1 MKSQLGILLLAML
14 YANVSLAAPAYIT
27 STATD
32 WQVQPIITVGE
43 AAANGYAMVGVPD
56 GLGAIDNGD
65 GSFSVLMNH
74 ELAADK
80 GGVRAHGQK
89 GAFVSRWVINTES
102 LQVLSGADLTK
113 HTVPA
118 GLGFNRL
125 CSADLAPNGAFYNK
139 LTGKGFQ
146 GQLFLNGE
154 EDKAGGRAF
163 AHSLDGTSYLLAD
176 FGHIAWENLLA
187 NPSSQDNS
195 LVIGL
200 DDIHD
205 GLLLVYLGNKSK
217 TGNPIEQAGLVG
229 GQLFAL
235 KVSGERFSLVALPHM
250 ENLDGVSLRA
260 AAKKLGAT
268 GFSRPEDG
276 SWDTQDNTVFWF
288 ATTDK
293 IDGDSRL
300 SQLVFDDIT
309 QPQQG
314 GRITTMLKATDIGA
328 QMFDNLTVDA
338 DGRVL
343 IEEDPGVHERLAAI
357 WLFDPKLKTSSQL
370 FKANAALFKPDLEKP
385 GATDFMTIDEEHSGI
400 IEVTALLTK
409 ASWFDAQR
417 RYYLGTTQAHL
428 KHADATLVEH
438 GQLWLISGPAAKR

>member
-1 MKSQLGILLLAML
+1 MF
-14 YANVSLAAPAYIT
+14 YTNVGAAAPAYIT
-27 STATD
+27 PIVPG

-56 GLGAIDNGD
+56 GLGAVDNGD
-65 GSFSVLMNH
+65 GSFTLLMNH

-80 GGVRAHGQK
+80 GAVRAHGQK
-89 GAFVSRWVINTES
+89 GAFVSRWVINAES

-113 HTVPA
+113 TTVPPN
-118 GLGFNRL
+118 LSFNRL
-125 CSADLAPNGAFYNK
+125 CSADLAPYASFYNK
-139 LTGKGFQ
+139 ASGKGYN

-187 NPSSQDNS
+187 HPSSQDSS

-217 TGNPIEQAGLVG
+217 TGNAIEQAGLVG
-229 GQLFAL
+229 GELFAL
-235 KVSGERFSLVALPHM
+235 KVSGERFSLVALPNM
-250 ENLDGVSLRA
+250 SNLDGVSLRA
-260 AAKKLGAT
+260 AAKKLGAS
-268 GFSRPEDG
+268 GFARPEDG
-276 SWDTQDNTVFWF
+276 AWDTLDPSKFWF

-300 SQLVFDDIT
+300 SQLLFDDIA

-314 GRITTMLKATDIGA
+314 GRITTMLKASDIGA

-343 IEEDPGVHERLAAI
+343 IEEDPGAHERLAAI
-357 WLFDPKLKTSSQL
+357 WMFDPKLKVTTQLFAANAQL
-370 FKANAALFKPDLEKP
+370 FKTGAA
-385 GATDFMTIDEEHSGI
+385 GFMTIDEEHSGI
-400 IEVTALLTK
+400 IEVTALLGK
-409 ASWFDAQR
+409 ASWFDARR
-417 RYYLGTTQAHL
+417 RYYLGTTQVHL
-428 KHADATLVEH
+428 QHVDANLVEH
-438 GQLWLISGPAAKR
+438 GQLWLISGPAAMR